1 MNQPPVS
8 PDPFRGSNKRKALRL
23 AALAELLRD
32 RPSSKNE
39 ILEHFAALELAVS
52 KSSVERCI
60 RDLYDLHL
68 GLDALQESLTAPKR
82 YFIPCQ
88 TRALPPVE
96 ALLTHSA
103 VRLLYHH
110 SPGYQGRY
118 LAALEHLAAA
128 LPEPA
133 RSVSEKSTQD
143 LRSRRGE
150 RVKVGEREI
159 DLGRN
164 LELVAQA
171 WFERRILAFDYLSP
185 SGSGAWRKK
194 ELQVYFIEISRANLE
209 MYVIGFE
216 RSWHHQILTFKLN
229 RMSSPLFM
237 GSEAAYRVPD
247 DFDPTHFLSSAW
259 GVIGT
264 SGGGLTT
271 VKLRFSPE
279 AAYRILEGAY
289 PALEVERVEADG
301 SLIAQLEVGSDNAG
315 FPLELLSWV
324 QSWGS
329 RVEVLGPPELRV
341 RWLEEA
347 RQVFERA
354 IGGGHDGP

>member
-1 MNQPPVS
+1 MTQKDAG
-8 PDPFRGSNKRKALRL
+8 PDAFRTSNKRKALRL

-32 RPSSKNE
+32 KPRSKDE

-52 KSSVERCI
+52 KSSVERCL
-60 RDLYDLHL
+60 RDLYDLKV
-68 GLDALQESLTAPKR
+68 GLDALQENLTAPKR
-82 YFIPCQ
+82 YFIPRQ
-88 TRALPPVE
+88 SRALPPVE

-133 RSVSEKSTQD
+133 RGVSEKSTQD

-150 RVKVGEREI
+150 RVKVGERDI

-171 WFERRILAFDYLSP
+171 WFERRILTFDYLSP
-185 SGSGAWRKK
+185 GGSGAWRKK
-194 ELQVYFIEISRANLE
+194 ELEVYFVEISRANLE

-216 RSWHHQILTFKLN
+216 RSWHRQTLTFKLN
-229 RMSSPLFM
+229 RMSSPLFL
-237 GSEAAYRVPD
+237 GGEDAYRVPD

-289 PALEVERVEADG
+289 PALDIEGVTADG
-301 SLIAQLEVGSDNAG
+301 SLTATLEVGSDNAG
-315 FPLELLSWV
+315 FPLELLSWI
-324 QSWGS
+324 QGWGS
-329 RVEVLGPPELRV
+329 RVEVLGPPELRS
-341 RWLEEA
+341 RWLSEA
-347 RQVFERA
+347 RQVA
-354 IGGGHDGP
+354 AQGGVDEG